1 MALKFTLLVV
11 LGLYIL
17 LRVVLRERT
26 KAWVRWLDRAG
37 IVFGLLAA
45 MSLTSF
51 GSFVRGR
58 FINTHDV
65 YHYYFGAKYSPEL
78 QYAGLYDCTFA
89 ALEEVLPKRVKG
101 VRSVRSMDT
110 YDRVPKR
117 KMGKAKRACK
127 ERFSVSR
134 WAEFK
139 ADLRAFDRAFRF
151 HWKSAL
157 GDKGYNATP
166 LWDSVGG
173 HIASLVPSGRAMYAL
188 ACLDIGLLALC
199 LVFVFEAFGP
209 KGLVICLLA
218 LGGGYELAHS
228 HIRSGFLRLDWLAA
242 MFAAVALFRL
252 KRPVWAGGFLAY
264 AAAIRVFPV
273 LFVAG
278 PALSVGLHYVRHRV
292 LRVPERN
299 FVLGF
304 GAVSVALLGFTLVE
318 PGGVRRFESFVHK
331 ISVHRLD
338 VSTTRVG
345 LDYALVYE
353 GETHSRDFESRDGK
367 KGFRPH
373 FVKRKQDRK
382 ATFSPLKYGLTLSFL
397 CLLAWYLS
405 RRSDEDPDEMLLES
419 FLLGFPLVYLLL
431 NPTFYYYVYLAP
443 FLLGFSLLRG
453 RRLLSVSTPFLFIA
467 LGLSSFAVEKYI
479 RFDYLRHFVISTLIG
494 AVVLGFSALLVVR
507 GRRFPPRE
515 VVTQEPDD
523 AREEAEA
530 EEVDAASPTDEQTQS
545 RGPSSRRR
553 APVVAAAT
561 LLGCVGLGALAY
573 GLLRDGGNRVVPDK
587 VFSGEEETVT
597 LLFGGDTS
605 FARGVDTVV
614 SRHGGD
620 VDFPLAR
627 IAERLKAADFVL
639 LNLEN
644 VLSSNLAESA
654 EKRWLLHADPR
665 FGKALENASV
675 DMVSVANNHAL
686 DLGQAGF
693 KDTLATLDAVNVLA
707 TGVEHAKGV
716 QDPPVVQI
724 GHSTFA
730 FIGYNRV
737 HFGASNDFFP
747 RPHFYDKKEVL
758 RAIKRAKANVDHVV
772 VTVHRGHEYRMVPTD
787 AAKAEARAMV
797 DAGAELVINHHP
809 HVPQQVERYKEGVIA
824 YSLGNFLFDMYVR
837 FKVLRT
843 RRGFMLEAVYTKG
856 KLVDVR
862 LVPTNSSRE
871 HQPYVD
877 EALDTESFF
886 VKPEAGLRLSERLEH
901 ASVTRDGEACAEW
914 STKPPKRKYQY
925 MEWFRGRH
933 VCAADA
939 QSPFLTVAITGERSE
954 SVFERGIWAQ
964 PQPGTPLELRFP
976 SVPLGEKL
984 RVVGGMPDYAQKLA
998 SKLTAQPV
1006 RFEVTAG
1013 DASTAQTLPF
1023 EAGWRTFEV
1032 PTPAGGSEDVVV
1044 QLEGGSLEESGYMFE
1059 VFVE

>member
-1 MALKFTLLVV
+1 M
-11 LGLYIL
+11 
-17 LRVVLRERT
+17 
-26 KAWVRWLDRAG
+26 
-37 IVFGLLAA
+37 
-45 MSLTSF
+45 
-51 GSFVRGR
+51 
-58 FINTHDV
+58 
-65 YHYYFGAKYSPEL
+65 
-78 QYAGLYDCTFA
+78 
-89 ALEEVLPKRVKG
+89 
-101 VRSVRSMDT
+101 
-110 YDRVPKR
+110 
-117 KMGKAKRACK
+117 
-127 ERFSVSR
+127 
-134 WAEFK
+134 
-139 ADLRAFDRAFRF
+139 
-151 HWKSAL
+151 
-157 GDKGYNATP
+157 
-166 LWDSVGG
+166 
-173 HIASLVPSGRAMYAL
+173 
-188 ACLDIGLLALC
+188 
-199 LVFVFEAFGP
+199 
-209 KGLVICLLA
+209 
-218 LGGGYELAHS
+218 
-228 HIRSGFLRLDWLAA
+228 
-242 MFAAVALFRL
+242 
-252 KRPVWAGGFLAY
+252 
-264 AAAIRVFPV
+264 
-273 LFVAG
+273 
-278 PALSVGLHYVRHRV
+278 
-292 LRVPERN
+292 
-299 FVLGF
+299 
-304 GAVSVALLGFTLVE
+304 
-318 PGGVRRFESFVHK
+318 
-331 ISVHRLD
+331 
-338 VSTTRVG
+338 
-345 LDYALVYE
+345 
-353 GETHSRDFESRDGK
+353 
-367 KGFRPH
+367 
-373 FVKRKQDRK
+373 
-382 ATFSPLKYGLTLSFL
+382 
-397 CLLAWYLS
+397 
-405 RRSDEDPDEMLLES
+405 
-419 FLLGFPLVYLLL
+419 
-431 NPTFYYYVYLAP
+431 
-443 FLLGFSLLRG
+443 
-453 RRLLSVSTPFLFIA
+453 
-467 LGLSSFAVEKYI
+467 
-479 RFDYLRHFVISTLIG
+479 
-494 AVVLGFSALLVVR
+494 
-507 GRRFPPRE
+507 
-515 VVTQEPDD
+515 
-523 AREEAEA
+523 
-530 EEVDAASPTDEQTQS
+530 
-545 RGPSSRRR
+545 
-553 APVVAAAT
+553 
-561 LLGCVGLGALAY
+561 
-573 GLLRDGGNRVVPDK
+573 
-587 VFSGEEETVT
+587 
-597 LLFGGDTS
+597 
-605 FARGVDTVV
+605 V